1 MKRGGIED
9 IVQTNNRC
17 TKRIENNYHM
27 GDFLHHHLTNQLIT
41 KGENENGKTKELEFG
56 LYSIGDHIP
65 NPLTGSRISAEQ
77 RIHELIE
84 ASKLADEAGLDV
96 FAVGESHQTYFTTQ
110 AHTVIL
116 GAIAQATKILKLQ
129 VRRRC

>member
-1 MKRGGIED
+1 MEQYRIDKNKGI
-9 IVQTNNRC
+9 
-17 TKRIENNYHM
+17 
-27 GDFLHHHLTNQLIT
+27 
-41 KGENENGKTKELEFG
+41 EFG

-77 RIHELIE
+77 RIQELIE

-116 GAIAQATKILKLQ
+116 GAIAQATKRLKLPARQ
-129 VRRRC
+129 RC